1 MELAGPS
8 RGIAGSAMAGMRT
21 LEVPSP
27 RRSLRMVQRNLV
39 VYKHTW
45 MVIVS
50 GFFEPLFYLLGIGIG
65 LGSMVPPIDGMS
77 YSAFVAPGLLASS
90 CLNGAITDGFFN
102 IHFKLYFQKTYDGI
116 LATPMRVSDVV
127 FGEMLWALGRGSLY
141 AAAFL
146 AVLLALGEVS
156 GRPMLLSPWALLA
169 WPAAVLAAATF
180 SAMAICLTTFAR
192 KVQDFDMV
200 MGMLVMPMFLF
211 SGIFVP
217 VTGFPE
223 PVQWLVRVTPL
234 YHGVALL
241 RQLTTGNVSV
251 GLMEHLAYL
260 ILAGIAAF
268 CVAMYRLERTL
279 IK

>member
-1 MELAGPS
+1 MTGLTPA
-8 RGIAGSAMAGMRT
+8 I
-21 LEVPSP
+21 PSP
-27 RRSLRMVQRNLV
+27 RRSFRMVQRNLV

-50 GFFEPLFYLLGIGIG
+50 GFFEPLFYLLGIGFG
-65 LGSMVPPIDGMS
+65 LGSMVPPINGIS

-116 LATPMRVSDVV
+116 LATPMRVPDVV

-146 AVLLALGEVS
+146 AVLLVLGESS
-156 GRPMLLSPWALLA
+156 GRPMLLSRWAVLA
-169 WPAAVLAAATF
+169 WPAAVLVAATF

-192 KVQDFDMV
+192 KVEDFDTV
-200 MGMLVMPMFLF
+200 MGLLVMPMFLF
-211 SGIFVP
+211 SGIFIP
-217 VTGFPE
+217 VTRFPE
-223 PVQWLVRVTPL
+223 PVQWIVQATPL
-234 YHGVALL
+234 YHGVGLL
-241 RQLTTGNVSV
+241 RQLTTGAV
-251 GLMEHLAYL
+251 GFGIMGHVAYL
-260 ILAGIAAF
+260 VVAGIIAF

>member
-1 MELAGPS
+1 
-8 RGIAGSAMAGMRT
+8 MRMP
-21 LEVPSP
+21 EAPSP

-45 MVIVS
+45 MVILS
-50 GFFEPLFYLLGIGIG
+50 GFFEPLFYLLAIGIG
-65 LGSMVPPIDGMS
+65 VGSMVPAIAGMT

-116 LATPMRVSDVV
+116 LATPMRVPDVV
-127 FGEMLWALGRGSLY
+127 FGEMLWAVGRGSLY

-146 AVLLALGEVS
+146 ALLLAIGEGS

-169 WPAAVLAAATF
+169 WPAAVLAASTF

-200 MGMLVMPMFLF
+200 MGLLVMPMFLF

-217 VTGFPE
+217 VTAFPE
-223 PVQWLVRVTPL
+223 LVQWSVRVTPL
-234 YHGVALL
+234 YHAVGLL
-241 RQLTTGNVSV
+241 RQLTTGNVNI
-251 GLMEHLAYL
+251 GIMEHVVYL
-260 ILAGIAAF
+260 VVAGFAAF

-279 IK
+279 VK

>member
-1 MELAGPS
+1 MMGLSGLS
-8 RGIAGSAMAGMRT
+8 RRSPGSAKAGA
-21 LEVPSP
+21 LAAPSP

-65 LGSMVPPIDGMS
+65 LGAMVPPIDGLS

-90 CLNGAITDGFFN
+90 CLHGAITDGFFN

-116 LATPMRVSDVV
+116 LATPMRVPDVA

-146 AVLLALGEVS
+146 AVLLVVGDVS
-156 GRPMLLSPWALLA
+156 GTPMLLSRWALLA
-169 WPAAVLAAATF
+169 WPAAVLAAASF
-180 SAMAICLTTFAR
+180 SAMAICLTTIAR

-200 MGMLVMPMFLF
+200 MGLLVMPMFLF

-217 VTGFPE
+217 VTRFPE
-223 PVQWLVRVTPL
+223 PVQWIVRATPL
-234 YHGVALL
+234 YHGVGLL
-241 RQLTTGNVSV
+241 RQLTTGRVSV
-251 GLMEHLAYL
+251 GIVEHLAYL
-260 ILAGIAAF
+260 VVAGIVAF

>member
-1 MELAGPS
+1 VTGLDGLS
-8 RGIAGSAMAGMRT
+8 RRSAGSATVYVLAA
-21 LEVPSP
+21 PSP

-50 GFFEPLFYLLGIGIG
+50 GFFEPLFYLLGIGFG
-65 LGSMVPPIDGMS
+65 LGAMVPPVDGLS

-90 CLNGAITDGFFN
+90 CLNGAISDGFFN

-116 LATPMRVSDVV
+116 LATPMRVADVA

-146 AVLLALGEVS
+146 FVLLVAGEVS

-169 WPAAVLAAATF
+169 WPAAVLAAASF
-180 SAMAICLTTFAR
+180 SAMAICLTTIAR

-200 MGMLVMPMFLF
+200 MGLLVMPMFLF

-217 VTGFPE
+217 VMRFPE
-223 PVQWLVRVTPL
+223 PVQWIVRATPL
-234 YHGVALL
+234 YHGVGLL
-241 RQLTTGNVSV
+241 RQLTTGRVSAA
-251 GLMEHLAYL
+251 LAEHLAYL
-260 ILAGIAAF
+260 VVAGFVAF

-279 IK
+279 TK